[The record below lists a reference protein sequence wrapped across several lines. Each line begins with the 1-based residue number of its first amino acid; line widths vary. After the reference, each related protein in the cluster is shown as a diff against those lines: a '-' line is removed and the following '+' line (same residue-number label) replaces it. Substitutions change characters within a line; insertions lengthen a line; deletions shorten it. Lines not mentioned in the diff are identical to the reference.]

1 MANMICF
8 IVLKLNCFDN
18 TIKGSCC
25 PVLTQPREHYGHF
38 HSAASCLCISSRWD
52 VEKPWRAPALEWKDT
67 VVFHLRGNLFFCNEK
82 KTLEIWPFYAARP
95 WWKQLISLK
104 PKVPQM
110 SSNHNMNHVTQ
121 AMSKWKRVRVYRKTG
136 QTLLYKSWLWDT
148 NWYEKKSHNYNI
160 SQNYEILKHNKSQ
173 NDEIIKS

>member
-1 MANMICF
+1 MTTQLKDHAVLCWHSRGNTMATF
-8 IVLKLNCFDN
+8 
-18 TIKGSCC
+18 
-25 PVLTQPREHYGHF
+25 TQLP
-38 HSAASCLCISSRWD
+38 AASVSRPD
-52 VEKPWRAPALEWKDT
+52 ETWRNPDAFQRWSGKTLS
-67 VVFHLRGNLFFCNEK
+67 FSICGGNLFFCNEK